1 MRSRNSIDHSAMRE
15 INTTL
20 IMDTLRLHAPI
31 SRAGLAARTGLNKA
45 SVSNMVKSLTASG
58 YIHEIGVDES
68 LTEVG
73 RPAIN
78 LQLNPEAGYILSA
91 EIGVGFISIIAANFG
106 FDIVAR
112 RYEDTGSELNP
123 DSISPYFMELMND
136 VYRQV
141 SRRERP
147 IFGLAVGLP
156 GLVDMSTGRLL
167 FAPNLNWRDVPMR
180 DLLQSRFNVPIVI
193 ANEATMAALGESY
206 FGLGQKSRLLLYVS
220 SGVGLGGG
228 IVTDGHLLTGVNG
241 LAGEFGH
248 VTVDPDGPLC
258 RCGNYGCW
266 ETQATQIALFRR
278 IQAAIVSGRRS
289 ALSRYNDQLSLPVV
303 MDAALNGDEVALEAF
318 RETARWLGIGLAN
331 LVNTLNPEHIVFGGP
346 LSVAHE
352 LMMPHIRAEIERR
365 ALRWVWEQATFTTAT
380 YAADA
385 AAMGGI
391 AMVHRH
397 VINHPVTWQ
406 TQFENRHLISV

>member
-15 INTTL
+15 INITL

-31 SRAGLAARTGLNKA
+31 SRAALAARTGLNKA
-45 SVSNMVKSLTASG
+45 SVSNMVRKLMASG
-58 YIHEIGVDES
+58 YIREIGVDES
-68 LTEVG
+68 LAEVG

-78 LQLNPEAGYILSA
+78 LQLNPDAGYIISA
-91 EIGVGFISIIAANFG
+91 EIGVGFISIIAANFA

-112 RYEDTGSELNP
+112 RYEDTAGETSP
-123 DSISPYFMELMND
+123 DAIIAYFMELMSD
-136 VYRQV
+136 IYRQV

-147 IFGLAVGLP
+147 IFGIAVGVP
-156 GLVDMSTGRLL
+156 GLVDMPTGRLL
-167 FAPNLNWRDVPMR
+167 FAPNLDWRDLPLR
-180 DLLQSRFNVPIVI
+180 DRLQSRFNLPVMIG
-193 ANEATMAALGESY
+193 NEANMAALGESY
-206 FGLGQKSRLLLYVS
+206 FGPGQKSRLLLYVS

-228 IVTDGHLLTGVNG
+228 IVINGQLLTGVNG

-278 IQAAIVSGRRS
+278 VQAAIASGRRS
-289 ALSRYNDQLSLPVV
+289 ALSRYNDQLSLPLV
-303 MDAALNGDEVALEAF
+303 MDAAFNGDAVALEAF

-331 LVNTLNPEHIVFGGP
+331 LVNTLNPEHMVFGGP
-346 LSVAHE
+346 LSVAHD
-352 LMMPHIRAEIERR
+352 LMMPDIRTEIERR
-365 ALRWVWEQATFTTAT
+365 ALRSVWEQVTFTTAT

-385 AAMGGI
+385 SVMGGI
-391 AMVHRH
+391 AMVHRS
-397 VINHPVTWQ
+397 VINHPVI
-406 TQFENRHLISV
+406 EPDNRHSMVKT